1 VSRKKD
7 TIYEEK
13 YHKLSG
19 MPNIPSSDSLLRL
32 KMAESKRTGLLKT
45 RGLGHELVSCTCL

>member
-1 VSRKKD
+1 MRK
-7 TIYEEK
+7 K